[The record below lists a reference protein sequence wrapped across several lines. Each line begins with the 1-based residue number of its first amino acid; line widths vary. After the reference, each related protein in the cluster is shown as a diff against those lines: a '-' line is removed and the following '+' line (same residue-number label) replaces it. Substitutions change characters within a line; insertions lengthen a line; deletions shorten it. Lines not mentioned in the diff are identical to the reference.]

1 MCTSFILRLSGQLAD
16 MVSEQLAQACASGR
30 CMDLRQAMRFFVE
43 VDGYVGHVSHEHV
56 IAIHIIMHSTILS
69 SALQEL

>member
-1 MCTSFILRLSGQLAD
+1 MYVSFILRLFGQIAD

-43 VDGYVGHVSHEHV
+43 VDGYVGHLSHEHV
-56 IAIHIIMHSTILS
+56 KVLHSFMHSTILS
-69 SALQEL
+69 RAPQEL

>member
-30 CMDLRQAMRFFVE
+30 CMDLRQAMRFFVK

-56 IAIHIIMHSTILS
+56 
-69 SALQEL
+69 